1 MRKFIILIL
10 AVLLSAGAY
19 AADTASGSPP
29 AATRVS

>member
-19 AADTASGSPP
+19 AADPS

>member
-19 AADTASGSPP
+19 AADGRMPPTQP
-29 AATRVS
+29 AAVRH

>member
-19 AADTASGSPP
+19 AADRRGRMPP
-29 AATRVS
+29 T